1 MTYCVG
7 VLVREGLVMIA
18 DTRTNAGIDNI
29 ATFRKLHVFEK
40 PGQCVMAIA
49 TAGNL
54 AVSQSVLTLIG
65 EGMEDRE
72 TQIVQTITDMPS
84 MFKAA
89 QFVGRDH
96 SAQDIARAWQDAIGD
111 DTRQDNDPSTILLF
125 QGVEQVDWTTLG
137 LAARKLGPD
146 VLQHYEMAQ
155 DLGFRCGVSLRLGA
169 DHTGRILSGIGLWYP
184 DHAQATVFR
193 ADLARDRDRIGRI
206 LQLFDIAVRGDHAA
220 LMIGLSVRERD
231 ALSYLAAGYRS
242 AEASWKMKISE
253 KTLEKHVANA
263 KHKLNARTRDHAVAK
278 ALLMGL
284 IAP

>member
-1 MTYCVG
+1 MTASNAETDF
-7 VLVREGLVMIA
+7 LDALNAAR
-18 DTRTNAGIDNI
+18 TRDDLFAALGAELRRFGIGGYGYGFTPMRSSRGPMSDLGE
-29 ATFRKLHVFEK
+29 LHFHHTY
-40 PGQCVMAIA
+40 PQ
-49 TAGNL
+49 
-54 AVSQSVLTLIG
+54 
-65 EGMEDRE
+65 
-72 TQIVQTITDMPS
+72 
-84 MFKAA
+84 
-89 QFVGRDH
+89 
-96 SAQDIARAWQDAIGD
+96 AWQDAIGD